1 MNIKET
7 KLEFRKGNITKAD
20 FINKMHDFHKV
31 LFDYSNSL
39 DKTEIFKIEL
49 EDGKVLFTTRPT
61 AFHPGGCKFIVDEI
75 DKRVTPLDTFNF
87 DMYEKE
93 DSEMLFKLVN
103 DGDTIFDIGANIG
116 WYTNHLAKKLPNSK
130 IYSFEPIPETFKV
143 LKKNTELNKLD
154 NIILNNTALSSK
166 IEKLLFYYSPTATG
180 ASSLVNITENENIQK
195 LECETNTLD
204 NFFESNH
211 IDRIDFIKCDVEGA
225 ELLVFKGGINII
237 KKFKPIIFT
246 EMLRKWAA
254 KFDYHPNDII
264 NFFSEIGYDCY
275 YSEKGK
281 LVSINE
287 VKDDTSETNFF
298 FIYNS
303 QQNKL
308 VTKYFKI

>member
-7 KLEFRKGNITKAD
+7 KLEFSKKNITKTE

-39 DKTEIFKIEL
+39 DNTEILKIEI

-61 AFHPGGCKFIVDEI
+61 TFHPGGCRFIVDEI

-93 DSEMLFKLVN
+93 DSEMLYKLVN

-130 IYSFEPIPETFKV
+130 IYSFEPIPETFNV
-143 LKKNTELNKLD
+143 LKNNTELNKSD
-154 NIILNNTALSSK
+154 NIILNNIALSSK
-166 IEKLLFYYSPTATG
+166 IEKITFYYSPTATG

-204 NFFESNH
+204 NYFETRN
-211 IDRIDFIKCDVEGA
+211 IDKIDFIKCDVEGA

-275 YSEKGK
+275 YSQKGK

-303 QQNKL
+303 HQNKL
-308 VTKYFKI
+308 YTKYF